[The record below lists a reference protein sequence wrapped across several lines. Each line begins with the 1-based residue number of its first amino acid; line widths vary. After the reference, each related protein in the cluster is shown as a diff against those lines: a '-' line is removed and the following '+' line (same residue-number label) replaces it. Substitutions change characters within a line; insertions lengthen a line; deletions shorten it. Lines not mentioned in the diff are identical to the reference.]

1 MTDGRER
8 EREGKERR
16 TLMHI
21 PFPFVYEQHSL
32 ANHSGKISCLLASLW
47 AMPPCAFIP
56 AVETLETED
65 SFRCDGTVSACNECL
80 FINIPV
86 GIKHTVISR

>member
-1 MTDGRER
+1 MTDGRVR
-8 EREGKERR
+8 EREGKESG

-32 ANHSGKISCLLASLW
+32 ANHSGKISCLPASLW
-47 AMPPCAFIP
+47 AMPLCAFIP
-56 AVETLETED
+56 AVETLKTED
-65 SFRCDGTVSACNECL
+65 SFCRDVAVSAHDDCL

-86 GIKHTVISR
+86 GIKHIDAL